1 MDLNSSAH
9 IVDLSEE
16 YIGLSAHGRSEWKK
30 VEREKEL
37 IEMTTQ
43 IQDNI
48 WKVLS
53 SILWW
58 ILEKINQVLFYMLS
72 ALQM

>member
-16 YIGLSAHGRSEWKK
+16 YIGFSAYGRCEWKR

-53 SILWW
+53 SIL
-58 ILEKINQVLFYMLS
+58 
-72 ALQM
+72 

>member
-16 YIGLSAHGRSEWKK
+16 YIGLSAHGRSEWKR

>member
-16 YIGLSAHGRSEWKK
+16 YIGLSAHGRSEWKR

-48 WKVLS
+48 
-53 SILWW
+53 
-58 ILEKINQVLFYMLS
+58 
-72 ALQM
+72 